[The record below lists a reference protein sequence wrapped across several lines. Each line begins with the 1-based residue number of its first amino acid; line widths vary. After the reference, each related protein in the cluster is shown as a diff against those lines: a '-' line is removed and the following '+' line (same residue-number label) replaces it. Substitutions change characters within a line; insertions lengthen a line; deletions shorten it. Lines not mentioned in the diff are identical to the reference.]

1 MAYDTQGMTPEIR
14 KLCHSDLHDVIT
26 HLMDLDEESRYLRF
40 GTYVS
45 DRFIEDYARRILE
58 DHSLV
63 FGAFSGAKLVA
74 IGEIRGFGKAPF
86 AHAEAALS
94 VDCQWQGKGVGKQIF
109 EHLVCAA
116 QERGVHALHVVFL
129 RRNERMWEITRDYH
143 PQIEI
148 IDSEIEAT
156 FDPHPP
162 SPPPIARDFADSWYN
177 HMPPRFQTPPP

>member
-1 MAYDTQGMTPEIR
+1 MEHATQGKTPEIR
-14 KLCHSDLHDVIT
+14 RLCRADLHDVIA
-26 HLMDLDEESRYLRF
+26 HLVDLNEDNRYLRF

-45 DRFIEDYARRILE
+45 DAFVEDYAHRILE
-58 DHSLV
+58 DQSLV
-63 FGAFSGAKLVA
+63 FGAFSDAKLVA
-74 IGEIRGFGKAPF
+74 IGEVRGFGKAPY

-94 VDCQWQGKGVGKQIF
+94 VDSQWQGKGVGKQIF
-109 EHLVCAA
+109 GHLVSAA
-116 QERGVHALHVVFL
+116 KERGVHALHVVFL

-156 FDPHPP
+156 FDPHRP

-177 HMPPRFQTPPP
+177 HMPPRFHMPPP